1 MGKEA
6 SPFLSGH
13 KAPIWIFHGKALVLS
28 IKPDALPASH
38 DPWNKICCEECDMP
52 SLLCKEGSMS
62 RQFVLEEEGMA
73 LAIVHPGENAL
84 GLDV

>member
-1 MGKEA
+1 
-6 SPFLSGH
+6 
-13 KAPIWIFHGKALVLS
+13 
-28 IKPDALPASH
+28 
-38 DPWNKICCEECDMP
+38 MP